1 MVIKHSLQESAC
13 AIWNIKKTRA
23 TSQNLWMN
31 VPEWKSLT
39 GWGGGVVKPKSLLWG
54 LWTIYDTFS
63 PTEGL

>member
-1 MVIKHSLQESAC
+1 MVKKHSLQKSAN

-39 GWGGGVVKPKSLLWG
+39 GWGGGAVKPKSLL
-54 LWTIYDTFS
+54 
-63 PTEGL
+63 